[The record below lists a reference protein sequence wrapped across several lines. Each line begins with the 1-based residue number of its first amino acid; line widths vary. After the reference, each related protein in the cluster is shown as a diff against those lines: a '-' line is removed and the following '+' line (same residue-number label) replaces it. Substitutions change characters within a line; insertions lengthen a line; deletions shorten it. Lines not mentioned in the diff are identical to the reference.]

1 MKKNLIIF
9 FLILMAGI
17 IVYVVTKDLISN
29 RPENRAVN
37 PYEYNVVKYKSVDST
52 KVHYKETKNIRLN
65 TQTPKGLAWFDQKL
79 YIISDSLLQVITVDG
94 NEVIKTKLP
103 ASPSCITV
111 TDKNIYIGF
120 NNFIATYD
128 LSGKMTGSWAPQ
140 NKKTILKSLAVKG
153 NLLFAADA
161 GNRRVIRYT
170 TDGKYLDTFDGKSN
184 KDDTHGFILP
194 SPYFDLAFNRDGEL
208 WVVNPGKRALEQY
221 QDNGKFRTF
230 WTNEEV
236 GIEGFWGCCNP
247 AHMAFLPD
255 GSFVTSEKNN
265 VRIKIYKPSGEFD
278 SVVAPSEKF
287 AGGEIAPGLAV
298 TTDGDIYALD
308 FDKKEIRLFQHK

>member
-9 FLILMAGI
+9 FLIVMAGI
-17 IVYVVTKDLISN
+17 IVFVVTKDLISN

-52 KVHYKETKNIRLN
+52 KVLYKETKNIRLN
-65 TQTPKGLAWFDQKL
+65 TQTPKGLAYANQKL

-94 NEVIKTKLP
+94 KEVIKIKLP

-111 TDKNIYIGF
+111 TNNNIFVGF
-120 NNFIATYD
+120 INFVSSYD
-128 LSGKMTGSWAPQ
+128 LNGKLTGSWTPLD
-140 NKKTILKSLAVKG
+140 KKTRLTSLAVKG

-161 GNRRVIRYT
+161 GNRRVIRYS
-170 TDGKYLDTFDGKSN
+170 TDGKYLDAFEGKAS
-184 KDDTHGFILP
+184 KDDTHGFIIP

-208 WVVNPGKRALEQY
+208 WIVNPGKRALEQY

-230 WTNEEV
+230 WTNDEV

-265 VRIKIYKPSGEFD
+265 VRIKVYKPSGEFD
-278 SVVAPSEKF
+278 CVVAPSEKF
-287 AGGEIAPGLAV
+287 PGEEVAPDLAV
-298 TTDGDIYALD
+298 NTNGDIFALD
-308 FDKKEIRLFQHK
+308 FDKKVIRLFQHK